1 MPITAKFSKAFY
13 DTLGHEIADEMVN
26 WFNQADTVYRTQL
39 RELND
44 LNYARFEAKLE
55 QFDAKMDPR
64 FAEQDA
70 KWERRF
76 GELYAKWEQRFGE
89 LDTRWER
96 RIVELDAKWER
107 RLGDLSAKVDRLA
120 AIVEVQPHA
129 IQANLL
135 KWMFV
140 LWATTILAIVG
151 LR

>member
-13 DTLGHEIADEMVN
+13 DKLGHEIADEMVN
-26 WFNQADTVYRTQL
+26 WFNQADAVYRAQL

-44 LNYARFEAKLE
+44 LNYARFEAKLD
-55 QFDAKMDPR
+55 QFEAKMHQR

-76 GELYAKWEQRFGE
+76 G
-89 LDTRWER
+89 
-96 RIVELDAKWER
+96 
-107 RLGDLSAKVDRLA
+107 DLSAKVDKLA
-120 AIVEVQPHA
+120 AIVEAQPQA

-135 KWMFV
+135 KWMV
-140 LWATTILAIVG
+140 ILWATTILAIVG

>member
-13 DTLGHEIADEMVN
+13 DTLGHGIADEMVN
-26 WFNQADTVYRTQL
+26 WFNQADAVYRTQL

-44 LNYARFEAKLE
+44 LNYARFEAKLD
-55 QFDAKMDPR
+55 QFEAKMDQR

-76 GELYAKWEQRFGE
+76 GES
-89 LDTRWER
+89 
-96 RIVELDAKWER
+96 DAKWER
-107 RLGDLSAKVDRLA
+107 RFGDLSAKVGKLA
-120 AIVEVQPHA
+120 TIVEAQPHA

-135 KWMFV
+135 KWMVV

>member
-13 DTLGHEIADEMVN
+13 DKLGHEIADEMVN

-55 QFDAKMDPR
+55 QFDAKMDQR
-64 FAEQDA
+64 FAEQDGKWERRFGELDA

-76 GELYAKWEQRFGE
+76 GES
-89 LDTRWER
+89 DT
-96 RIVELDAKWER
+96 KWER
-107 RLGDLSAKVDRLA
+107 RLGDLSAKVDKLA
-120 AIVEVQPHA
+120 AIVEAQPHA
-129 IQANLL
+129 IQASIQ
-135 KWMFV
+135 KWMIV

-151 LR
+151 IG